1 MGLLNDARN
10 GDGWARFVVGVT
22 VVICA
27 LLIVS
32 ILMGVAFI
40 ASGHW
45 LFWGLAFAIASVCFV
60 GVMTLLAWLLNLVC
74 YDRDGGDGC
83 GPSI

>member
-10 GDGWARFVVGVT
+10 GDERARFVVSVMAT
-22 VVICA
+22 VLA
-27 LLIVS
+27 LLVISV
-32 ILMGVAFI
+32 LVGVAFI

-60 GVMTLLAWLLNLVC
+60 GVMTLLAWLLNLVR
-74 YDRDGGDGC
+74 YDRDEV
-83 GPSI
+83 

>member
-10 GDGWARFVVGVT
+10 GDGRARFVVGVT
-22 VVICA
+22 VAILA

-40 ASGHW
+40 ASGYW
-45 LFWGLAFAIASVCFV
+45 LFWVLAFAIPLVCFV
-60 GVMTLLAWLLNLVC
+60 GVMTLLAWLLNLVR
-74 YDRDGGDGC
+74 YDRDEV
-83 GPSI
+83 